1 MAQSIITS
9 KGQVTI
15 PKKVREELHL
25 QRGDKVDFILK
36 DDGCAILQPMAESV
50 KDVFGMLAREG
61 GKSFSIDEINA
72 QLKKAIKRKYK

>member
-15 PKKVREELHL
+15 PKKVREKLHL

-36 DDGCAILQPMAESV
+36 DDGSAILQPMAKSV
-50 KDVFGMLAREG
+50 EDVFGMLAKEG
-61 GKSFSIDEINA
+61 GKSFSTDEIDA